1 MYRIIIAIC
10 AVVFAA
16 QASFGQGPP
25 TYADTPI
32 FLGLQGRGL
41 RAFGKFV
48 FKENAT
54 ISVMPVAIPYN
65 LRTDL
70 LIGGVLPLVR
80 KSLNGIDSQ
89 TGLGDASVFIKYLIL
104 QKDRAAKTFRVAL
117 KFRETFPTGNSTRP
131 LALGLGAYQTY
142 TGLVGAYITTRL
154 GLYVELGYNRVSEN
168 FDDNVVYNMAL
179 GIPFLP
185 VGYPPK
191 QINFYLGIN
200 GSSLVGRNRNTLF
213 ISPAVQFIP
222 AKRFL
227 LEGGVQIPLAEDI
240 PDAEKT
246 NIIFTLGTRV
256 LIF

>member
-131 LALGLGAYQTY
+131 LALGLGELVPVARLHHGIDEEVGVLATVVAQAIALLDSLVE
-142 TGLVGAYITTRL
+142 GVAVEGAHGHGEVGVGAFK
-154 GLYVELGYNRVSEN
+154 GAGQGGGE
-168 FDDNVVYNMAL
+168 
-179 GIPFLP
+179 
-185 VGYPPK
+185 
-191 QINFYLGIN
+191 
-200 GSSLVGRNRNTLF
+200 
-213 ISPAVQFIP
+213 
-222 AKRFL
+222 
-227 LEGGVQIPLAEDI
+227 EGGVPVNSSVVEADFLIPAEAMPTRI
-240 PDAEKT
+240 DAERPLFWELELELAT
-246 NIIFTLGTRV
+246 PGVDYCQRYLV
-256 LIF
+256 PVY